1 MKRRGRRAAKMVPK
15 DMLKI
20 PVDRFEVSF
29 TFDPSLR
36 LTDPAKFYCIKISS
50 LIHCQKYM

>member
-36 LTDPAKFYCIKISS
+36 LTDPQSLSRRWRIS
-50 LIHCQKYM
+50 